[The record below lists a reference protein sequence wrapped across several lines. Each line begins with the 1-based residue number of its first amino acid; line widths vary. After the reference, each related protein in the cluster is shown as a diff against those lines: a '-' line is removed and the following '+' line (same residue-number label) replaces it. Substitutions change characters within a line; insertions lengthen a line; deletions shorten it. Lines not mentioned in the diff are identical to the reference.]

1 MIRIETLDGL
11 ILSKVCKEVSPL
23 KYENIV
29 KKNKLLDGSYHI
41 QIIGTPIEFIEFI
54 VIANEPQVEK
64 INLIE
69 AIGEPIKLI
78 ENDSEFLGLI
88 DSAIAWNRLTVG
100 YKDRERRLYEG
111 NIKLVLTGVGDE
123 E

>member
-23 KYENIV
+23 KYENIFTN
-29 KKNKLLDGSYHI
+29 NKLLDGSDHI
-41 QIIGTPIEFIEFI
+41 QVIGPPSEFIEFI
-54 VIANEPQVEK
+54 VIANESQVEK

-78 ENDSEFLGLI
+78 ENDREFLGLI
-88 DSAIAWNRLTVG
+88 DSAIDWNRLTVG
-100 YKDRERRLYEG
+100 YKDREKRLYEG